1 MKKTQRMLSLLIML
15 VFSAVL
21 LMSCTTEEG
30 QVSQESESVK
40 RSIGIEDSDF
50 DDPAFANEE
59 EGAEIEPVEKDAK
72 SFLGSWEAPSDHAKY
87 LYGNINL
94 RINSDGTWTGN
105 ITEEDFE
112 GKWKENGTG
121 ISIRDKENIINFE
134 LYYAKDGAVM
144 LKDLEE
150 PDIPIV
156 LKRVSA
162 SE

>member
-1 MKKTQRMLSLLIML
+1 MYEDFNEQDFALNAVILPIAQNDPNKQFGLNVAADVVKFILQTYISNKKI
-15 VFSAVL
+15 SA
-21 LMSCTTEEG
+21 
-30 QVSQESESVK
+30 
-40 RSIGIEDSDF
+40 DY
-50 DDPAFANEE
+50 
-59 EGAEIEPVEKDAK
+59 
-72 SFLGSWEAPSDHAKY
+72 Y

-134 LYYAKDGAVM
+134 LYYAKDGATL
-144 LKDLEE
+144 LKDLAE
-150 PDIPIV
+150 PEDAIV